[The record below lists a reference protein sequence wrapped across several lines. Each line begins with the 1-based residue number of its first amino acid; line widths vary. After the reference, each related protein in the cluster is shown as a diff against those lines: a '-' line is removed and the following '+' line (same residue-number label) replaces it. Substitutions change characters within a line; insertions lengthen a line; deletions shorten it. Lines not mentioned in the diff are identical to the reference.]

1 MERGDSVWDQKK
13 AHDEDRTLVFVDES
27 GFYLLPFV
35 MRTYGPRGD
44 TPIIKEFLTRDHLSA
59 ISGITPDGK
68 LYMMV
73 QEQAYKSPDVVDF
86 LEHLLK
92 HIPGKL
98 LIVWDRSPSHRAHVI
113 RDYLASGAAARIHL
127 EHFPAYA
134 PELNPDEG
142 VWNYLK
148 RVELKNLACQSIPEL
163 RYELRK
169 AKERMRHKAD
179 VIAACIDQA
188 QSY

>member
-1 MERGDSVWDQKK
+1 MQSHSEGNPPQLWSFIPPRTRDTDLEAVRLSFRGRKKPVRRATQREEAARNQKK
-13 AHDEDRTLVFVDES
+13 ARDEDRTLVFVDES

-59 ISGITPDGK
+59 ISGITPDSK

-73 QEQAYKSPDVVDF
+73 QDRAYKSPDVVDF

-98 LIVWDRSPSHRAHVI
+98 LIVWDRSPIHRSHVI
-113 RDYLASGAAARIHL
+113 RSFRGRIASGAAA
-127 EHFPAYA
+127 
-134 PELNPDEG
+134 
-142 VWNYLK
+142 
-148 RVELKNLACQSIPEL
+148 
-163 RYELRK
+163 
-169 AKERMRHKAD
+169 
-179 VIAACIDQA
+179 
-188 QSY
+188 